1 MTSLMDILTV
11 IVGAVVAIPAYYG
24 LNTINPSGGS
34 DLTQGL
40 HLTMNDV
47 IMLVGSGLVALFG
60 GKVSGI
66 LSKVGLG
73 AFIAI
78 VGLTVL
84 RNYPTGTNT
93 QGGAV
98 TTPQPA
104 GM

>member
-1 MTSLMDILTV
+1 MTSIMDILTV
-11 IVGAVVAIPAYYG
+11 IVGAVVSIPVYYG
-24 LNTINPSGGS
+24 LNTVNPNGGS

-47 IMLVGSGLVALFG
+47 IMLVGSGLLTLFG
-60 GKVSGI
+60 GKISGI
-66 LSKVGLG
+66 LSKVGMG
-73 AFIAI
+73 AFIAT

-84 RNYPTGTNT
+84 RNYPTGSNT
-93 QGGAV
+93 QGGAI